1 MTKKTLRAVADDE
14 RTPEPAQVLSLLEAV
29 EGGDVLQMLLAQRRL
44 IADALTNAAE
54 NTRPQF
60 NNELN
65 KLHTLIAAEQS
76 RRDAAREQEAA
87 ESASHDDE
95 AFDASAV

>member
-1 MTKKTLRAVADDE
+1 MPKKQLRAVGEDE
-14 RTPEPAQVLSLLEAV
+14 RQVEPKTLLEAV
-29 EGGDVLQMLLAQRRL
+29 ESGTVLEMLHAQRRL
-44 IADALTNAAE
+44 IAEALVTAAE

-65 KLHTLIAAEQS
+65 KLHRLIAEEE
-76 RRDAAREQEAA
+76 AREAASDHEEAQRA
-87 ESASHDDE
+87 AAADE

>member
-1 MTKKTLRAVADDE
+1 MTKNTLRAVGEDE
-14 RTPEPAQVLSLLEAV
+14 RPAEPVKPKTLLEAV
-29 EGGDVLQMLLAQRRL
+29 ESGNVLEMLKAQRRL
-44 IADALTNAAE
+44 IAADLVNAAE

-65 KLHTLIAAEQS
+65 KLHRLIVEEE
-76 RRDAAREQEAA
+76 ARERVAHDEESERAA
-87 ESASHDDE
+87 AADE